1 MSQHN
6 VETVRRGNA
15 AFRQGNWDT
24 MAATMD
30 PHIVVRTDPRWPE
43 QVFYGREAALAW
55 YQGLSESG
63 GGDIRYEEMLDLG
76 DRVLSRVRWVFHG
89 KLSDAEGEQLTSVI
103 HTFRDGR
110 IILEEFFIDHE
121 DALKA
126 VGLEE

>member
-1 MSQHN
+1 MA
-6 VETVRRGNA
+6 VRTGD
-15 AFRQGNWDT
+15 WDT
-24 MAATMD
+24 VAAIMD

-43 QVFYGREAALAW
+43 QVFYGREAVLAW
-55 YQGLSESG
+55 YQGLSEAG

-76 DRVLSRVRWVFHG
+76 DRVLAHGRWVFDG

-103 HTFRDGR
+103 FTFRDGR
-110 IILEEFFIDHE
+110 VILEEFFFERE